1 MRKKNILICDDEQ
14 AIIDVLKLYF
24 DTTLYNIYE
33 ANDGEAALRLLKSEP
48 IDLALIDIM
57 MPKINGLQLIQL
69 VKHELSI
76 PLLII
81 SARYTLDDKL
91 KGYEIGADDYITKPF
106 EPLEVLAKVKNRL
119 NVQTRA
125 PQAIIADDLKLDLYE
140 CKLTVGQTV
149 FELTKVEFQVLKL
162 LMESPNRVFTKAQI
176 YTAGWDDY
184 YEEDDNSIRVIMN
197 RLREKIGKD
206 RIQTIRG
213 LGYRLSL

>member
-81 SARYTLDDKL
+81 SARYTLEDKL

-125 PQAIIADDLKLDLYE
+125 PQAIIVDDLKLDLYE

>member
-81 SARYTLDDKL
+81 SARYTLEDKL

-119 NVQTRA
+119 NVHTRA
-125 PQAIIADDLKLDLYE
+125 PQAIIVDDLKLDLYE

-176 YTAGWDDY
+176 YTAGWDEY

>member
-81 SARYTLDDKL
+81 SARYTLEDKL

-125 PQAIIADDLKLDLYE
+125 PQAIIVDDLKLDLYE

-162 LMESPNRVFTKAQI
+162 LMESPNRRFILLDGMSITKKMITQ
-176 YTAGWDDY
+176 Y
-184 YEEDDNSIRVIMN
+184 V
-197 RLREKIGKD
+197 
-206 RIQTIRG
+206 
-213 LGYRLSL
+213 SL